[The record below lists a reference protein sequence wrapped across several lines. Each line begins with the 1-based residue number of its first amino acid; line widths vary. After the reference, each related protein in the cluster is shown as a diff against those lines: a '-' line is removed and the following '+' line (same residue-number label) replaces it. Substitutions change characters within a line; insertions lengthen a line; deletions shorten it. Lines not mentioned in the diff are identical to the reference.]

1 MLTQE
6 FKEMLLA
13 YQKKERVG
21 CFYFVS
27 IIKKKKSRN
36 FWVNN
41 ICNVGF
47 ISKKYLILVTH
58 VY

>member
-27 IIKKKKSRN
+27 IIKKKK
-36 FWVNN
+36 
-41 ICNVGF
+41 IKKLL
-47 ISKKYLILVTH
+47 SKQYLQCR